1 MTPATILL
9 TATFQ
14 VISNCMNNG
23 SITQHV
29 IANRFLHTNSKE
41 ASGSIDAKA
50 SLSLSEFY
58 DLYKD
63 SNIRHSAKIPLC
75 LFLDHLRRILA
86 IQFKPERN
94 AVLTVVNAVWLSQ
107 LLHGCLDN
115 GKGRHRCRRTPL
127 FSLYPPCRIYPRV
140 LTDLPPVSAHQYCE
154 P

>member
-63 SNIRHSAKIPLC
+63 SDIHHSAKTPLC

-86 IQFKPERN
+86 IQFKPEGN
-94 AVLTVVNAVWLSQ
+94 AVLTVVNAVWLSSSSI
-107 LLHGCLDN
+107 N
-115 GKGRHRCRRTPL
+115 VSRIPSKTITPL
-127 FSLYPPCRIYPRV
+127 LLNTQPCMIKWPKRDQCGTCPPR
-140 LTDLPPVSAHQYCE
+140 
-154 P
+154 

>member
-1 MTPATILL
+1 MKTAFYVESYGRQVEEKALIAKIKEIWVAEGNKIKDIKDLNIYAKPEDDACYYTINGDFSGHIKLY
-9 TATFQ
+9 
-14 VISNCMNNG
+14 G

-63 SNIRHSAKIPLC
+63 SDIHHSAKTPLC

-86 IQFKPERN
+86 I
-94 AVLTVVNAVWLSQ
+94 
-107 LLHGCLDN
+107 
-115 GKGRHRCRRTPL
+115 
-127 FSLYPPCRIYPRV
+127 
-140 LTDLPPVSAHQYCE
+140 
-154 P
+154 

>member
-1 MTPATILL
+1 MQNLKMTPATILL

-63 SNIRHSAKIPLC
+63 SDIHHSAKTPLC

-86 IQFKPERN
+86 IQFKPEAKRRPHSCKRRM
-94 AVLTVVNAVWLSQ
+94 AVPAAPWM
-107 LLHGCLDN
+107 
-115 GKGRHRCRRTPL
+115 P
-127 FSLYPPCRIYPRV
+127 
-140 LTDLPPVSAHQYCE
+140 
-154 P
+154 